1 MELFNNNSRLHTQ
14 VLEDMYGKIEVQL
27 LYQDEEIRECLLM
40 DSQYIARTYALTF
53 KNRRVTKDKHIAAI
67 DKLIQQGE
75 SIGKAFKQNGY
86 QVEKNVIAVYLT
98 AIPYWL
104 QLAFDTNEEIAKI
117 RVSEFFVRKTAKD
130 EMILYGT
137 IAEIYSQ
144 HFRKAEVRKLD
155 LLQINPSLQAMLT
168 FGFSKQETECFIN
181 NPVNKQWDDEITHYS
196 KEILLLKEKI
206 NVILNGD
213 RTDRGN
219 FFIPQLNLSDK
230 LNSNY

>member
-1 MELFNNNSRLHTQ
+1 MEIFNNKSRLHTE

-27 LYQDEEIRECLLM
+27 LYRDKEIRECLLM

-53 KNRRVTKDKHIAAI
+53 KNMLIVKDKHIAAI

-86 QVEKNVIAVYLT
+86 QVVKNVIAVYLT
-98 AIPYWL
+98 AIPHRL

-117 RVSEFFVRKTAKD
+117 RISEFFVRKNAEE

-144 HFRKAEVRKLD
+144 HFRKAEINKRD
-155 LLQINPSLQAMLT
+155 LSQINPSLQTIVAL
-168 FGFSKQETECFIN
+168 GFSKKEAENFID
-181 NPVNKQWDDEITHYS
+181 NPFSVQWGEEIIKHS
-196 KEILLLKEKI
+196 KEILRLKEKI
-206 NVILNGD
+206 NAVVNGNRIGGD
-213 RTDRGN
+213 NHFTAA
-219 FFIPQLNLSDK
+219 IQQPAIK
-230 LNSNY
+230 